1 MFDVTDRE
9 FWTVVHGLVLG
20 TIFLL
25 LFAGGIAG
33 LWSFRPGF
41 LTAPAIRERMTRLTV
56 GLWLMA
62 ATAWATVITGT
73 WIVYPWYREA
83 LAVRGNDDYA
93 GCAGATLPNATCSPR
108 DFLKS
113 EVSGDTATWHDFGME
128 WKEHIAWAAPF
139 LATAVAFI
147 VAYYGPRLIT
157 RPWLRAAVIVMLVG
171 AFAAAAIGGVFGA
184 FLNKIA
190 PIA

>member
-62 ATAWATVITGT
+62 ATAWATT
-73 WIVYPWYREA
+73 P
-83 LAVRGNDDYA
+83 
-93 GCAGATLPNATCSPR
+93 
-108 DFLKS
+108 
-113 EVSGDTATWHDFGME
+113 
-128 WKEHIAWAAPF
+128 
-139 LATAVAFI
+139 
-147 VAYYGPRLIT
+147 
-157 RPWLRAAVIVMLVG
+157 
-171 AFAAAAIGGVFGA
+171 
-184 FLNKIA
+184 
-190 PIA
+190 